1 MTMIVKIWKQI
12 KTHFSTK
19 SYIICCKTKFAWA
32 GGFIDREKI
41 LKEVFLSCN
50 FIFLKK
56 FACAIFMVYSF
67 LIRKFQELVLIS
79 IKHPT
84 PAVVQ
89 LKCCVFYF
97 TITHLVL
104 LNIYFIIISVPKA
117 AILPQQVLVY
127 SSSKAPEHF
136 SMLSSWK
143 CQVCIYLFLCLV
155 CMD

>member
-1 MTMIVKIWKQI
+1 MKDHDSKKFENKLKHTFQPNLILYVVKLSLLELEVLLIGK
-12 KTHFSTK
+12 
-19 SYIICCKTKFAWA
+19 
-32 GGFIDREKI
+32 KI

-79 IKHPT
+79 IKHLT
-84 PAVVQ
+84 PAVLQ

-127 SSSKAPEHF
+127 TSSKAPEHF
-136 SMLSSWK
+136 SMLSS
-143 CQVCIYLFLCLV
+143 
-155 CMD
+155 